1 MFSKD
6 FFKIIK
12 GVENSYI
19 GFKPF
24 RDGSTIDK
32 FIIVACWFG
41 FVLLSVLLF
50 WAEISDKKSFSKI
63 TPTINLFIQCA
74 SPFLFLGYSIWF
86 YTHLR
91 KISRIENF
99 LYTKGQSQEEET
111 LNKFIFNIEKK
122 GITSEFYPDIIDY
135 YENKI
140 KKDKNEKT
148 NENRAYFA
156 ALLIPFCISYFSQN
170 ETLGLYCFILLILG
184 IGIIPPIIFIV
195 NSVTNKTTLYN
206 NIIYYLKLQI
216 RINKINEKLSNN
228 LLS

>member
-12 GVENSYI
+12 DVENSYI

-24 RDGSTIDK
+24 RDGSAIDK

-63 TPTINLFIQCA
+63 TPTINLFLQCF

-86 YTHLR
+86 YTRLR

-122 GITSEFYPDIIDY
+122 E
-135 YENKI
+135 
-140 KKDKNEKT
+140 
-148 NENRAYFA
+148 
-156 ALLIPFCISYFSQN
+156 LHQN
-170 ETLGLYCFILLILG
+170 ST
-184 IGIIPPIIFIV
+184 P
-195 NSVTNKTTLYN
+195 T
-206 NIIYYLKLQI
+206 
-216 RINKINEKLSNN
+216 
-228 LLS
+228 